1 MKIKEIA
8 FTCYAVT
15 DVKRA
20 RHFYEKILGLKPAS
34 VFEKGSSAFIEY
46 EIGHHT
52 LAIGAGAPTFSPGK
66 SGATVAFEVDDFDGF
81 IKKLK
86 AEKVPFVMEPY
97 ESPVCHMLLVSD
109 PDGNQMM
116 IHKRK
121 EK

>member
-15 DVKRA
+15 DLRRA
-20 RHFYEKILGLKPAS
+20 RHFYEKILGLTASS
-34 VFEKGSSAFIEY
+34 VFEKDNMGFIEY
-46 EIGHHT
+46 EIGNHT
-52 LAIGAGAPTFSPGK
+52 LAIGAGAPAFSPGK
-66 SGATVAFEVDDFDGF
+66 TGATVAFEVDDFDSF

-86 AEKVPFVMEPY
+86 NEKVSFVMDSH
-97 ESPVCHMLLVSD
+97 ESPVCHMAIIVD

-121 EK
+121 KK